1 MNRYRL
7 WTLLCLVVLMGTV
20 VVFAGCSGMQ
30 TMSERDSTRRG
41 FLQLLVEPDHAEIF
55 IDSEYQGLVS
65 GWLDG
70 VIPVRPGVQRLELRA
85 DGYMTQR
92 FDLSVAANEQVT
104 LELFMERE
112 LEDHASDPEDFEHGR
127 QRTTIP

>member
-1 MNRYRL
+1 
-7 WTLLCLVVLMGTV
+7 
-20 VVFAGCSGMQ
+20 
-30 TMSERDSTRRG
+30 MSDRDSTGRG
-41 FLQLLVEPDHAEIF
+41 FLQLLVEPDHAEIVL
-55 IDSEYQGLVS
+55 DSEYQGLVS

-104 LELFMERE
+104 LELSMERE
-112 LEDHASDPEDFEHGR
+112 LEDHASDPEGLEHSR
-127 QRTTIP
+127 PPTTIP